1 MAIKTNKKIGNTE
14 LDTYTIPGKLEGLN
28 LQTGS
33 FNTRMFE
40 FDSGETR
47 ENDINDKFPD
57 KNHDLVMDADDL
69 TTIKDI
75 LYSYINAMEEY
86 KGLEEC

>member
-1 MAIKTNKKIGNTE
+1 MAIKTKKKIGNTD

-33 FNTRMFE
+33 FNVRMYE
-40 FDSGETR
+40 FDSKETR
-47 ENDINDKFPD
+47 DSDISNKFPD
-57 KNHDLVMDADDL
+57 KNHDLVMDKDDL

-75 LYSYINAMEEY
+75 IYSYINAMDEY
-86 KGLEEC
+86 EGLEKC